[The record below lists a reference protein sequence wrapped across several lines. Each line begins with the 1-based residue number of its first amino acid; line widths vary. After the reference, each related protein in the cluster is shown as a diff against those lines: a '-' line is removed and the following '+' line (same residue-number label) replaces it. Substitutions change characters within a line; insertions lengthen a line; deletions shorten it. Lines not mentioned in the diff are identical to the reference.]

1 MMRKYIVDSCLFW
14 AREYHVDGFR
24 FDLMALIDTETMNAV
39 RAALDALPGG
49 DSILM
54 YGEPWM
60 GGATCMAPGTRP
72 SDKGALDVLDAR
84 IGFFCDET
92 RDAIKGSVFD
102 AGSRG
107 YVNGGPYYGVRLLHA
122 VDAWRDGAD
131 GFRPRAS
138 GQVVQYASAHDNYT
152 LWDKLK
158 LAAGRR
164 SFDDLDADLLAQNR
178 MAAGIYLT
186 CHGLPFLLSGEEFAR
201 SKQGDPN
208 SYRGPLSVNRLDW
221 RRAWAARPLA
231 DYYRGLFA
239 IRRAHPELSGAAGE
253 TAPHPAGPARLA
265 GGLCAGK
272 VRRRQ

>member
-1 MMRKYIVDSCLFW
+1 MDSCLFW

-138 GQVVQYASAHDNYT
+138 GQVVQYA
-152 LWDKLK
+152 
-158 LAAGRR
+158 
-164 SFDDLDADLLAQNR
+164 
-178 MAAGIYLT
+178 
-186 CHGLPFLLSGEEFAR
+186 LPPTTTTPCGTS
-201 SKQGDPN
+201 S
-208 SYRGPLSVNRLDW
+208 SW
-221 RRAWAARPLA
+221 RR
-231 DYYRGLFA
+231 
-239 IRRAHPELSGAAGE
+239 GAAALTIWTPTCWPRTGWPR
-253 TAPHPAGPARLA
+253 ASI
-265 GGLCAGK
+265 
-272 VRRRQ
+272 